1 MKNIPDFQKWRAD
14 GKPITMVTCYDAA
27 TAKIL
32 NQTSVDSLLIGD
44 SCAMV
49 VHGHDSTVHATVEM
63 LATHTAAVRRG
74 APDKVIVADLP
85 FLSFRKGV
93 ESAMDA
99 VDQLMKA
106 GANAVKLERRKG
118 NIQLIEHIVESGV
131 PVMGHLGLTPQSVNE
146 FGGFRMQAKSE
157 EAARALLEDAKML
170 QQAGCFSIVL
180 ECIPADVAAA
190 VTRELSIPTIGI
202 GCGPEVSGQVLVIND
217 LLGMDAHFQP
227 RFARKYADLSDTI
240 GVAVERYFSDV
251 QSKAFPSNGEYSSG
265 KTRSKAGQS
274 FAPAS

>member
-1 MKNIPDFQKWRAD
+1 MKNIPDFHKWKAD

-32 NQTSVDSLLIGD
+32 NATKVDTILVGD

-49 VHGHDSTVHATVEM
+49 VHGFDSTVHATVEM

-85 FLSFRKGV
+85 FLSNRKGIDV
-93 ESAMDA
+93 AMDA

-118 NIQLIEHIVESGV
+118 NIQLVEHIVDSGV

-146 FGGFRMQAKSE
+146 FGGFKMQGKSDA
-157 EAARALLEDAKML
+157 AARVLVEDAQML
-170 QQAGCFSIVL
+170 EQAGCFSVVL
-180 ECIPADVAAA
+180 ECIPADVASKVTAA
-190 VTRELSIPTIGI
+190 LHIPTIGI
-202 GCGPEVSGQVLVIND
+202 GCGPSVSGQVLVIND
-217 LLGMDAHFQP
+217 LLGMDADFQP
-227 RFARKYADLSDTI
+227 RFARKYDNLSERIAAAVNQYCADAQRL
-240 GVAVERYFSDV
+240 E
-251 QSKAFPSNGEYSSG
+251 FPAAGEYS
-265 KTRSKAGQS
+265 
-274 FAPAS
+274 ASLAKSAR

>member
-1 MKNIPDFQKWRAD
+1 MKTIPDFQKGKAD

-32 NQTSVDSLLIGD
+32 NATSVDALLVGD

-49 VHGHDSTVHATVEM
+49 VHGFDSTVHATVEM
-63 LATHTAAVRRG
+63 IAMHTAAVRRG

-85 FLSFRKGV
+85 FLSNRKGV
-93 ESAMDA
+93 DAAMDA

-146 FGGFRMQAKSE
+146 FGGFKMQGKSGS
-157 EAARALLEDAKML
+157 AARALVEDAQML
-170 QQAGCFSIVL
+170 EQAGCFSVVL
-180 ECIPADVAAA
+180 ECIPGDVAAA
-190 VTRELSIPTIGI
+190 VTGAVSIPTIGI

-217 LLGMDAHFQP
+217 LLGMDATFQP
-227 RFARKYADLSDTI
+227 RFARKYETLSERIAD
-240 GVAVERYFSDV
+240 AVDHYCRDV
-251 QSKAFPSNGEYSSG
+251 RSAAFPAVGEFTSRLAKLEG
-265 KTRSKAGQS
+265 
-274 FAPAS
+274 